1 MSGYL
6 RGALWIFVSAVGFGL
21 MPIFALYAYRCGM
34 NVPTL
39 LFFRF
44 GLAAI
49 ILFAYIKGNKM
60 AWRMPRRE
68 WIGVAFLGMVLYTLQ
83 ATLYFSAVQYIPA
96 SLAALILYVYPVLVA
111 FLAVVTA
118 HEPLSW
124 QTLAPSL
131 VSLLGVAL
139 VLGAPLENPDHF
151 GLLLA
156 FGAAVVY
163 SVYIVLG
170 RRIAA
175 HVPPLLASAAI
186 SAFAALSFLIYGGFT
201 GALQFMLPKEAW
213 LVVAGIVLFS
223 TILAMGAFFVGIA
236 RIGST
241 RAAILSTIEPVITI
255 AFSVVLFGETMSWL
269 QGLGA
274 MLILAGTILVIGRR
288 RDQKTKD

>member
-1 MSGYL
+1 
-6 RGALWIFVSAVGFGL
+6 
-21 MPIFALYAYRCGM
+21 MPIFALYAYRYGM
-34 NVPTL
+34 NVPSL

-49 ILFAYIKGNKM
+49 LLFTYIKGNKM
-60 AWRMPRRE
+60 AWRMPRHE

-96 SLAALILYVYPVLVA
+96 SLAALILYIYPILVA
-111 FLAVVTA
+111 FLAVVTE

-139 VLGAPLENPDHF
+139 VLGAPLENPDLF

-186 SAFAALSFLIYGGFT
+186 STFAALSFLIYGGFT

-213 LVVAGIVLFS
+213 LVVSGIVLFS
-223 TILAMGAFFVGIA
+223 TILAMGAFFAGIA

-241 RAAILSTIEPVITI
+241 RASILSTIEPVITI
-255 AFSVVLFGETMSWL
+255 AFSVVLFGESMSWL
-269 QGLGA
+269 QGIGA
-274 MLILAGTILVIGRR
+274 LLILAGTILVIGRR
-288 RDQKTKD
+288 RDNKT

>member
-1 MSGYL
+1 
-6 RGALWIFVSAVGFGL
+6 
-21 MPIFALYAYRCGM
+21 MPIFALYAYRYGM
-34 NVPTL
+34 NVPSL

-49 ILFAYIKGNKM
+49 LLFTYIKGNKM
-60 AWRMPRRE
+60 AWRMPRHE

-96 SLAALILYVYPVLVA
+96 SLAALILYIYPILVA
-111 FLAVVTA
+111 FLAVVTE

-139 VLGAPLENPDHF
+139 VLGAPLENPDLF

-213 LVVAGIVLFS
+213 LVVSGIVLFS
-223 TILAMGAFFVGIA
+223 TILAMGAFFAGIA

-241 RAAILSTIEPVITI
+241 RASILSTIEPVITI
-255 AFSVVLFGETMSWL
+255 AFSVVLFGESMSWL
-269 QGLGA
+269 QGIGA
-274 MLILAGTILVIGRR
+274 LLILAGTILVIGRR
-288 RDQKTKD
+288 RDNKT

>member
-1 MSGYL
+1 M
-6 RGALWIFVSAVGFGL
+6 IFISAFGFGL
-21 MPIFALYAYRCGM
+21 MPIFALYAYRYGM
-34 NVPTL
+34 NVPSL

-49 ILFAYIKGNKM
+49 LLFTYIKGNKM
-60 AWRMPRRE
+60 AWRMPRHE

-96 SLAALILYVYPVLVA
+96 SLAALILYIYPILVA
-111 FLAVVTA
+111 FLAVVTE

-139 VLGAPLENPDHF
+139 VLGAPLENPDLF

-213 LVVAGIVLFS
+213 LVVSGIVLFS
-223 TILAMGAFFVGIA
+223 TILAMGAFFAGIA

-241 RAAILSTIEPVITI
+241 RASILSTIEPVITI
-255 AFSVVLFGETMSWL
+255 AFSVVLFGESMSWL
-269 QGLGA
+269 QGIGA
-274 MLILAGTILVIGRR
+274 LLILAGTILVIGRR
-288 RDQKTKD
+288 RDNKT